1 MKAFAIVVFFVWS
14 SAWAQLAPDTVVARI
29 DGKPVT
35 AAFLKAVMETN
46 PPEARAGLMR
56 DPKTFLDYI
65 AFSRKLAELADKA
78 HLDQQSPVK
87 ETLEAQRIQT
97 LASAEYAALQ
107 DSIPVPAE
115 DQKKFYETHPDRY
128 AQARI
133 KLLYVSFHDNP
144 PQRNDPKA
152 KKILTEPEAKAKIE
166 KLLAQIRAGADFVKL
181 VKENSEDSSAAKD
194 GDYGAPIRPAEKL
207 LPEPAMRAIFA
218 LKPGQVSDPVRTAAG
233 YYLFRLEDLTTQ
245 PYQAVSSDIFLE
257 IRQSRFE
264 EELNKIRKSEI
275 KIEKPE
281 FFTQAPPNAP
291 PSN

>member
-1 MKAFAIVVFFVWS
+1 MKASAIVVFFAWS
-14 SAWAQLAPDTVVARI
+14 CAWAQLPPETVVVRI
-29 DGKPVT
+29 DGQPVT

-65 AFSRKLAELADKA
+65 AFSQKLAALAEKA

-107 DSIPVPAE
+107 DSIPVSAQ
-115 DQKKFYETHPDRY
+115 DQKKFYETHPERY
-128 AQARI
+128 TQARI
-133 KLLYVSFHDNP
+133 KLLYVSFHDKPAPN
-144 PQRNDPKA
+144 A
-152 KKILTEPEAKAKIE
+152 KSLTEPEAKAKIE

-181 VKENSEDSSAAKD
+181 VKENSEDSSAAKN
-194 GDYGAPIRPAEKL
+194 GDYGAPIRQSEKL

-245 PYQAVSSDIFLE
+245 PYQAVQSDIFME
-257 IRQSRFE
+257 IRQVRFE
-264 EELNKIRKSEI
+264 AEMNKIRKSDI

-281 FFTQAPPNAP
+281 FFTQAPP

>member
-1 MKAFAIVVFFVWS
+1 MKAFAVVVLFS
-14 SAWAQLAPDTVVARI
+14 LSAVWAQLPPETVVARI

-35 AAFLKAVMETN
+35 AAQLTAVMQTN
-46 PPEARAGLMR
+46 PPEARANLMR

-65 AFSRKLAELADKA
+65 AFSQKLAQLAEKA

-87 ETLEAQRIQT
+87 ETLEAQRMQT
-97 LASAEYAALQ
+97 MAAAEYSAAQ
-107 DSIPVPAE
+107 DSITVSAE
-115 DQKKFYETHPDRY
+115 EQKKFYETHPERY
-128 AQARI
+128 TQARI
-133 KLLYVSFHDNP
+133 KILYVSFHDNP
-144 PQRNDPKA
+144 TPGA

-181 VKENSEDSSAAKD
+181 VKENSEDASASKD
-194 GDYGAPIRPAEKL
+194 GDYGAPIRQSERL

-233 YYLFRLEDLTTQ
+233 YYLFRLEELTTQ

-257 IRQSRFE
+257 IRQRRFE
-264 EELNKIRKSEI
+264 AEMNKIRKSDI

-281 FFTQAPPNAP
+281 FFSQAPAKAP

>member
-1 MKAFAIVVFFVWS
+1 MKDFAIVVFFAWS
-14 SAWAQLAPDTVVARI
+14 SAWAQLPPETVVARI

-35 AAFLKAVMETN
+35 AAFLTGVMQTN
-46 PPEARAGLMR
+46 PPEARAGIMR

-65 AFSRKLAELADKA
+65 AFSQKLAELAERA

-87 ETLEAQRIQT
+87 ETLEAQRMQT
-97 LASAEYAALQ
+97 LAAAEYAAAQ
-107 DSIPVPAE
+107 DSIPIPEE
-115 DQKKFYETHPDRY
+115 DRKKFYETHPERY
-128 AQARI
+128 KQARI

-144 PQRNDPKA
+144 SPNA
-152 KKILTEPEAKAKIE
+152 KKILTEAEAKAKIE

-181 VKENSEDSSAAKD
+181 VKENSEDSSAAKN
-194 GDYGAPIRPAEKL
+194 GDYGAPIRQSEKV

-233 YYLFRLEDLTTQ
+233 YYLFRLEELTTQ
-245 PYQAVSSDIFLE
+245 PYQAVSSDIFME
-257 IRQSRFE
+257 IRQGRFE
-264 EELNKIRKSEI
+264 AEMNKIRQSDI

-281 FFTQAPPNAP
+281 FFTKAPANPP